1 MDSLQRVFKHT
12 DVLVGF
18 GMLAIVCMLI
28 LPMPMWMLDAGLV
41 AAIAGAVIAM
51 AHSLKM
57 EVVAEGV
64 EDSEQLALLRKAG
77 CDLGQGYLFSRPLQ
91 AQPLMAWLQRPD
103 GGDAG
108 APSAALERE
117 AEPVGSLPSS
127 LAG

>member
-1 MDSLQRVFKHT
+1 
-12 DVLVGF
+12 
-18 GMLAIVCMLI
+18 
-28 LPMPMWMLDAGLV
+28 MPGDGE
-41 AAIAGAVIAM
+41 AIAGAVIAM

-64 EDSEQLALLRKAG
+64 EDAEQLALLRKAG

-91 AQPLMAWLQRPD
+91 AQPLMAWLQRLD
-103 GGDAG
+103 GSEAGTPSDA
-108 APSAALERE
+108 PERE